1 MSSATFPFYVSPKP
15 GEVAKE
21 PMEPLAIETA
31 PRHGL
36 DSPDRYYADPN
47 LQLVGTHRATSWP
60 AAAPHR

>member
-36 DSPDRYYADPN
+36 DS
-47 LQLVGTHRATSWP
+47 LTATTPIPISN
-60 AAAPHR
+60 RR